1 MAACFVLVLASAACL
16 VSMCICCEVFTFV
29 PFCIWVCSLA
39 IPKGQYVSVLA
50 SRISSGEISLSTSL
64 LKQSLIQSCIRESHA
79 GTSTTDP
86 QAGSPWGQMTIKKT
100 PKLLLSLLLC
110 FMLILAFFPH
120 PQCIPVFFLL
130 FSRYEE
136 NSWVNDLWIIV
147 SEK

>member
-39 IPKGQYVSVLA
+39 IPKGHYVPVLA
-50 SRISSGEISLSTSL
+50 SRMSSGEISLSTSL
-64 LKQSLIQSCIRESHA
+64 VKQSLIQSCIRESHA

-86 QAGSPWGQMTIKKT
+86 QAGSPWGLMTINPPSPPNFFFVT
-100 PKLLLSLLLC
+100 FVLYANFSL
-110 FMLILAFFPH
+110 FPTS
-120 PQCIPVFFLL
+120 PVQVFFLL

-147 SEK
+147 GEK